1 MFKTLK
7 DAKRRVVESVL
18 VGVGKSEKTVD
29 EEFDIFESKFRV
41 MMTDMN
47 ECGAGVHAVLSHQKQ
62 YFIDCVELTNSLAR
76 IHETND
82 DRQYWPGSR
91 SRLTSVPTAVQAR
104 ETMAHIHNVI
114 RSSCAV
120 VVVEN
125 ALDPLKSTIAP
136 EIDALVKDRNAQ
148 VIDYDSY
155 RRRVKGLHDKRDQ
168 LEAAGKGNTPAFTE
182 NAAEIA
188 KFEGKE
194 AQAKESYFN
203 KNSNT
208 KAKILD
214 AREQHDL
221 LMNDLLVNMLVTQHE
236 LFTRGAQELERLIST
251 LPKDKVDEV
260 RAKVSK
266 VIQAGGVGAELP
278 KEMSRLEKGLA
289 IVAGKATAS
298 DFRRGSAI
306 GGTSTTP
313 TAASASVL
321 TPKGSSNNLP
331 TASKV
336 NNSNPFD
343 AGAGGNPFGSES
355 SEKLPKA
362 TAVGGG
368 APPPPPSG
376 PPPDPPS
383 GVVPPPPSSV
393 PPLPPTASAPSA
405 PKALIVQAL
414 YDIDEV
420 EADDELTFKAGD
432 MIEVLE
438 TGDDGWWKGRL
449 YGRVGLFPVN
459 YVKVE

>member
-18 VGVGKSEKTVD
+18 GVGKSEKTVD
-29 EEFDIFESKFRV
+29 EEFDIFEGKFRV

-47 ECGAGVHAVLSHQKQ
+47 ECGAGVHGVLSHQKQ
-62 YFIDCVELTNSLAR
+62 YFSDCVELSNSLAR
-76 IHETND
+76 INETND

-91 SRLTSVPTAVQAR
+91 SRLTSVPTAVAAR
-104 ETMAHIHNVI
+104 DTMAHIHNVI

-125 ALDPLKSTIAP
+125 GLDPLKTAIATINP
-136 EIDALVKDRNAQ
+136 DIDVLVKDRNAQ

-155 RRRVKGLHDKRDQ
+155 RRRVKGLLDKRDQ
-168 LEAAGKGNTPAFTE
+168 LEASGKANTPAFTE

-188 KFEGKE
+188 KFQGKE
-194 AQAKESYFN
+194 SQAKEGYIA
-203 KNSNT
+203 KNNNT

-221 LMNDLLVNMLVTQHE
+221 LMNDILVNMLVTQHE

-251 LPKDKVDEV
+251 LPKDKVEEV
-260 RAKVSK
+260 RMKVSK
-266 VIQAGGVGAELP
+266 VIQAGGVAAEAP
-278 KEMSRLEKGLA
+278 KELSRLEKGLA
-289 IVAGKATAS
+289 IVAGKSTAG
-298 DFRRGSAI
+298 DFTRRGSAI
-306 GGTSTTP
+306 ATTP
-313 TAASASVL
+313 TAAGTAVL
-321 TPKGSSNNLP
+321 SPKGSSNNLP
-331 TASKV
+331 TATKV
-336 NNSNPFD
+336 GSNPFE
-343 AGAGGNPFGSES
+343 ASGNPFGGSES
-355 SEKLPKA
+355 SASAPKA
-362 TAVGGG
+362 PAGG
-368 APPPPPSG
+368 PPPPPSG
-376 PPPDPPS
+376 PPPS
-383 GVVPPPPSSV
+383 GSVPPPPMSG
-393 PPLPPTASAPSA
+393 PPPPPNAPAAA

-438 TGDDGWWKGRL
+438 TGEDGWWKGRL

-459 YVKVE
+459 YVKTD